1 MKVVSTLASGVL
13 KTALIAVAS
22 TPFFVLASESPVQV
36 ESRESTVLPFREPI
50 EEEQR
55 FVFEKQYQ
63 MQLLQQ
69 EVMELRGVIEQLQF
83 ELFLV
88 QEL

>member
-36 ESRESTVLPFREPI
+36 ESRESAVLPFREPI
-50 EEEQR
+50 EEEKQP
-55 FVFEKQYQ
+55 FGFEHQYQ
-63 MQLLQQ
+63 MHAKVSCPPSNVHLHYPQRSVL
-69 EVMELRGVIEQLQF
+69 
-83 ELFLV
+83 
-88 QEL
+88 